1 LIKNREAQRC
11 SWCMKDDL
19 YVAYHDDEWGI
30 PVKNRA
36 KLFEMLILESMQ
48 AGLSWHTILKK
59 REAMREAFQQFS
71 VEKLALLTDNAIDK
85 LLLNDKIIRNTLKI
99 RSVRKN
105 AQAFLKVE
113 ERENSVDYFWQFTK
127 GRTIH
132 NKWQH
137 LSEVPAI
144 TPQSILMAAQLKKD
158 GFAFL
163 GPTTCYAF
171 MQAVGMVNDHMES
184 CFRWKQLTQ

>member
-1 LIKNREAQRC
+1 
-11 SWCMKDDL
+11 MKDDL
-19 YVAYHDDEWGI
+19 YIAYHDEEWGA
-30 PVKNRA
+30 PVTHRE

-48 AGLSWHTILKK
+48 AGLSWHTVLKK

-71 VEKLALLTDNAIDK
+71 VEKLAKLTDTDIDK
-85 LLLNDKIIRNTLKI
+85 LLSNDKIIRNVLKI
-99 RSVRKN
+99 RAVRKN
-105 AQAFLKVE
+105 AQAFLRIE

-127 GRTIH
+127 GQTIH
-132 NKWQH
+132 NKWQQ

-158 GFAFL
+158 GFAFM

-171 MQAVGMVNDHMES
+171 MQGVGIVNDHIES